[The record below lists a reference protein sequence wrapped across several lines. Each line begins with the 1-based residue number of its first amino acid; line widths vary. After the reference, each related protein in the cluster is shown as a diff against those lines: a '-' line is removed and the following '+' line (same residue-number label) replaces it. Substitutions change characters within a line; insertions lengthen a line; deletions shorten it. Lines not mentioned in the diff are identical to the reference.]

1 MTEEDTSVTRT
12 ISARKSRAERARAE
26 IGRRNSQSRR
36 AAGSLSS
43 SLNPDESIT
52 PEPSDLIHSPT
63 NGTDTNIS
71 KGGNTIR
78 DVSPASRMRMAQMNN
93 EQQSNASS
101 NNQQLY
107 RSNTY
112 TSRMQERMKNQM
124 QKSHSSLSEDPVQM
138 REQTPTLDALPPSNS
153 VSNPASMSNNA
164 HLNNLNE
171 TVMASKTRPFSSM
184 NITAKNS
191 LTVDSPL
198 PALIHRA
205 LGDRAYEK
213 RKNAALE
220 VEAIVKSLAESA
232 RTTNGVANQEHKM
245 ISSLIIILSKD
256 FCTSMNSHFRKGGLI
271 GLAATA
277 IGLMPQQLTSKYLDS
292 LIRPVL
298 LCFDDPE
305 PRVRYYACE
314 SLYNIVKVARR
325 AILPH
330 YFNMVFE
337 GLTKLVADVDP
348 DVRNG
353 AELLDRLVKDI
364 VTEAE
369 EFAIDDF
376 LPLLQ
381 NYIRRTNPHIR
392 QLLVGWITV
401 LDAIPDV
408 SMLDYLPDFLDG
420 LFNMLSDSS
429 MDIRQAADSALSEF
443 LREMRQ
449 SSVVEFGPII
459 SILVFQCHAK
469 EKLNRLTAI
478 SWLTELIHHPH
489 SGGDALLP
497 FHSEVLGAILTC
509 IPDAEAEIR
518 KIAERSNS
526 DLLALVRET
535 KRKFELGVLVETLTN
550 DLAGKEDVPTKMAVL
565 KWINMLL
572 EKRRRDMNAY
582 INTLMPMLLS
592 LLTDNSD
599 SVVLLT
605 VQVLSRI
612 SLSEEALRGS
622 ATKENIRD
630 EKHFEMVIRSVLML
644 FKDNRRLLETRG
656 SLIVRRL
663 CVLLNAK
670 SVYLTMAGIISS
682 FDISGDVMTLE
693 FVATMVHT
701 LNLILLT
708 ASELNN
714 LRKLLEDCFTNDASS
729 QTSTSIT
736 PFVSNAIRSRYHA
749 KNEGAM
755 VFSALFHCWC
765 NNPVSTFALC
775 LLARAYDLAFSLIKK
790 FSELEVTVGFLME
803 IDKLIHL
810 IESPVFVHLRLELL
824 DVEAPYHSYLLK
836 SCYGLLMLLPQS
848 AAFRSLNDR
857 LASVCNLRDNL
868 GIRPSISSSPSTGP
882 IKNEDSSVYQAG
894 LEAQE
899 LLDRFD
905 EVMML
910 HKQARDV
917 VQQRILLSDHITNNG
932 QKQGTIVPKRGAVL
946 GR

>member
-1 MTEEDTSVTRT
+1 MTEEDNSVTRT
-12 ISARKSRAERARAE
+12 GSARKSRAERARAE
-26 IGRRNSQSRR
+26 MGRRNSQNRSTTSI
-36 AAGSLSS
+36 GSS
-43 SLNPDESIT
+43 SFTRDGSIT
-52 PEPSDLIHSPT
+52 PEPSDL
-63 NGTDTNIS
+63 TNIAAKRDIS
-71 KGGNTIR
+71 NLSTSGNTIR
-78 DVSPASRMRMAQMNN
+78 DVSPASRMRMAQSNN
-93 EQQSNASS
+93 EQQPNASSNSYNSRLQERMKHRVMHKNLGSFNEEQSQIHEQTQTSDAISPSSLVSNASS
-101 NNQQLY
+101 IPNI
-107 RSNTY
+107 
-112 TSRMQERMKNQM
+112 
-124 QKSHSSLSEDPVQM
+124 
-138 REQTPTLDALPPSNS
+138 QT
-153 VSNPASMSNNA
+153 SMS
-164 HLNNLNE
+164 
-171 TVMASKTRPFSSM
+171 TKTRTFNSL
-184 NITAKNS
+184 NATAKNAIS
-191 LTVDSPL
+191 VDSPL
-198 PALIHRA
+198 PPLVQRA

-220 VEAIVKSLAESA
+220 VEALVKSLAESA
-232 RTTNGVANQEHKM
+232 RTTNGLANQEHNM
-245 ISSLIIILSKD
+245 ISSLILVLSKD

-277 IGLMPQQLTSKYLDS
+277 IGLMQQQLTSKYLDS

-314 SLYNIVKVARR
+314 SLYNIIKVARR

-330 YFNMVFE
+330 YFNMIFE

-429 MDIRQAADSALSEF
+429 MEIRQAADSALSEF

-449 SSVVEFGPII
+449 SSVMEFGPIVN
-459 SILVFQCHAK
+459 ILVFQCHAK

-489 SGGDALLP
+489 SGGDALLL

-509 IPDAEAEIR
+509 IPDVEAEIR
-518 KIAERSNS
+518 KVAERSNS

-535 KRKFELGVLVETLTN
+535 KQKFELAMLVETLTK
-550 DLAGKEDVPTKMAVL
+550 DLTVKEDVPTKMAVL

-572 EKRRRDMNAY
+572 EKQRRDMNAY
-582 INTLMPMLLS
+582 IKTLMPMLLS

-622 ATKENIRD
+622 ATKENVRD

-644 FKDNRRLLETRG
+644 FKENRRLLETRG

-670 SVYLTMAGIISS
+670 SVYLTMANIVSS
-682 FDISGDVMTLE
+682 FDLSGDALTLE

-708 ASELNN
+708 ASELSN
-714 LRKLLEDCFTNDASS
+714 LRQVLEDCFTKDNVS
-729 QTSTSIT
+729 QDSTHIS
-736 PFVSNAIRSRYHA
+736 PNVSNVIRSRYHA
-749 KNEGAM
+749 KNEGAV

-765 NNPVSTFALC
+765 NNPVSTFSLC
-775 LLARAYDLAFSLIKK
+775 LLARAYDLSFSLIKK

-848 AAFRSLNDR
+848 VAFRSLNDR
-857 LASVCNLRDNL
+857 LTSVCNLRDNL

-882 IKNEDSSVYQAG
+882 IKNEESSVYQAG

-905 EVMML
+905 EVMLL
-910 HKQARDV
+910 HKQARDA
-917 VQQRILLSDHITNNG
+917 VQQRVLHSDPITSNG
-932 QKQGTIVPKRGAVL
+932 QPRNDSKQGVIVPKKGAVL

>member
-12 ISARKSRAERARAE
+12 GSARKSRAERARAE

-36 AAGSLSS
+36 AVGNS
-43 SLNPDESIT
+43 NFTRDGSIT
-52 PEPSDLIHSPT
+52 PEPSDHT
-63 NGTDTNIS
+63 NTTSNSTEPNTGKS
-71 KGGNTIR
+71 GNTVR
-78 DVSPASRMRMAQMNN
+78 DVSPASRLRMAQSNN
-93 EQQSNASS
+93 EQQSNASNS
-101 NNQQLY
+101 QPRY
-107 RSNTY
+107 RSNSY

-124 QKSHSSLSEDPVQM
+124 IHKSHNSLSEEEGQM
-138 REQTPTLDALPPSNS
+138 RVQTQTSEALSPNTLVSNATS
-153 VSNPASMSNNA
+153 VSNHQTSMS
-164 HLNNLNE
+164 
-171 TVMASKTRPFSSM
+171 TKTRPFTSM
-184 NITAKNS
+184 NTNVTAKNS
-191 LTVDSPL
+191 ISVDSPL
-198 PALIHRA
+198 PPLVQRA

-220 VEAIVKSLAESA
+220 VEALVKSLAESA
-232 RTTNGVANQEHKM
+232 RTTNGLANQEHKM
-245 ISSLIIILSKD
+245 ISSLILILSKD

-277 IGLMPQQLTSKYLDS
+277 IGLMQQQLTSKYLDS

-497 FHSEVLGAILTC
+497 FLSEVLGAILTC
-509 IPDAEAEIR
+509 IPDGEAEIR
-518 KIAERSNS
+518 KVAERSNS

-535 KRKFELGVLVETLTN
+535 KQNFELGVLVETLTK
-550 DLAGKEDVPTKMAVL
+550 DLVGKEDVPSKMAVL

-582 INTLMPMLLS
+582 IKTLMPMLLS
-592 LLTDNSD
+592 LLTDSSD

-612 SLSEEALRGS
+612 SLSEEALCGS
-622 ATKENIRD
+622 ATKENVRD
-630 EKHFEMVIRSVLML
+630 EKHFEMVIRSVLVL
-644 FKDNRRLLETRG
+644 FKENRRLLETRG

-670 SVYLTMAGIISS
+670 SVYLTMADIVSS
-682 FDISGDVMTLE
+682 FDISGDALTLE

-708 ASELNN
+708 ASELSN
-714 LRKLLEDCFTNDASS
+714 LRQLLEDCFTKDATS
-729 QTSTSIT
+729 QDSTHIA
-736 PFVSNAIRSRYHA
+736 PFVIRSRYHA
-749 KNEGAM
+749 KNEGAA

-803 IDKLIHL
+803 VDKLIHL

-857 LASVCNLRDNL
+857 LTSVCNLRDNL

-882 IKNEDSSVYQAG
+882 IKNEESSIYQAG

-899 LLDRFD
+899 LLERFD
-905 EVMML
+905 EVMLL

-917 VQQRILLSDHITNNG
+917 VQQRVLHSDLITSNSQTFRNDS
-932 QKQGTIVPKRGAVL
+932 KQGVLNPKRGTVL